1 MLGMPSR
8 TLKTTNPN
16 IRRRDMPYTIDCATS
31 RLVQPCRSSTKL
43 FRKFPVPLH
52 IDIKPSQREIKKLA
66 TPLLPTNTPIWSL
79 SHAPYLSIN
88 TILYCQPIFSNHFF
102 AISDGFFCVFLH
114 LFVFRFY
121 LRYLFFQILIARC
134 QVLY

>member
-8 TLKTTNPN
+8 MLKTTNPN
-16 IRRRDMPYTIDCATS
+16 TRRRDNPYTIDCATS

-66 TPLLPTNTPIWSL
+66 TPVLPTNTPVWSL
-79 SHAPYLSIN
+79 SHAPVIHIQTITMIDMDEPVNFWVRFSFLSN
-88 TILYCQPIFSNHFF
+88 ML
-102 AISDGFFCVFLH
+102 
-114 LFVFRFY
+114 
-121 LRYLFFQILIARC
+121 
-134 QVLY
+134 